1 MAAVALPTLEHLT
14 PHDLVTYSRCP
25 HEMELHRSERA
36 SQLAGTP
43 VAPKTPPGTHP
54 ERTSPLF
61 SPPLHSVQV
70 FEGRIDFGPLDRLV
84 YVDAGER
91 GLPVLFSP
99 EQTQPDPK
107 LAGRNGTLV
116 DDELGF
122 AGRPDFV
129 VRRVD
134 GDLVPVEYNATHLFH
149 DVHGFHGRTFDTI
162 QAIAEC
168 RLVHASTGHRPS
180 HGIILYG
187 DTGGAGAREGWVE
200 VAYGPSEEHWL
211 RAALTQIRSDRVRAP
226 VPAERNCATC
236 EPNGLGRCS
245 YAAQRY
251 DPSIRAHAAE

>member
-1 MAAVALPTLEHLT
+1 MAAVALSTLEHLT

-36 SQLAGTP
+36 SQSSGTAVPPTTPAGTR
-43 VAPKTPPGTHP
+43 P
-54 ERTSPLF
+54 ERNSPLF

-99 EQTQPDPK
+99 EQTQLEPK
-107 LAGRNGTLV
+107 LAGRNGTLL

-134 GDLVPVEYNATHLFH
+134 GDLVPVEYKATHLFH
-149 DVHGFHGRTFDTI
+149 DLHGPHGRTFDTI

-168 RLVHASTGHRPS
+168 RLVHAATGRRPS
-180 HGIILYG
+180 HGIVLYG
-187 DTGGAGAREGWVE
+187 DTEGDGGREGWVE
-200 VAYGPSEEHWL
+200 VAYGESEEHWL
-211 RAALTQIRSDRVRAP
+211 RAALTQIRTDRVRAP

-236 EPNGLGRCS
+236 EPNALGRCS
-245 YAAQRY
+245 YAAHRY
-251 DPSIRAHAAE
+251 DPSLRGSAVG

>member
-25 HEMELHRSERA
+25 HEMELHRAERA
-36 SQLAGTP
+36 SQVSGTP
-43 VAPKTPPGTHP
+43 VTPRTPAGTHP
-54 ERTSPLF
+54 ESHSPLF
-61 SPPLHSVQV
+61 TPPVHSVQV

-99 EQTQPDPK
+99 EQTQPEPK
-107 LAGRNGTLV
+107 LSGRNGTLI

-122 AGRPDFV
+122 AGRPDLV

-134 GDLVPVEYNATHLFH
+134 GDLVPVEYKATHLFH
-149 DVHGFHGRTFDTI
+149 DLHGFHGRTFDTI

-168 RLVHASTGHRPS
+168 RLVHAATGRRPS
-180 HGIILYG
+180 HGIVLYG
-187 DTGGAGAREGWVE
+187 DTGGDGGREGWVE
-200 VAYGPSEEHWL
+200 VAYGESEEHWL
-211 RAALTQIRSDRVRAP
+211 RAALTQIRTDRVRAP

-236 EPNGLGRCS
+236 EPNALGRCS
-245 YAAQRY
+245 YAARRY
-251 DPSIRAHAAE
+251 DPALHGPSGG